1 MSECSGLT
9 GRLATGNRSAI
20 AHIAEH
26 WVVEPQCG
34 QFCEE
39 FVEEGERTHS
49 EPIASELPISEVWDT
64 NKHAI
69 KKNSV
74 DTEVAAGRKY

>member
-1 MSECSGLT
+1 M
-9 GRLATGNRSAI
+9 
-20 AHIAEH
+20 
-26 WVVEPQCG
+26 EPQYG

-64 NKHAI
+64 DKDAI
-69 KKNSV
+69 RNNSV